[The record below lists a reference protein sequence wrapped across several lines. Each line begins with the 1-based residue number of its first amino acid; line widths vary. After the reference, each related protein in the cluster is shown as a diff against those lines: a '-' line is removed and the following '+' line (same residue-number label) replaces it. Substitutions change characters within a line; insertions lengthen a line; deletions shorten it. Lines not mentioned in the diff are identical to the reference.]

1 MFGSLAPSN
10 PNFIRVGPFRSRN
23 LESRARVGASRDSGF
38 ESQVKISDL
47 LAFNYLKEAKPAR
60 SNIPRSIG
68 MKWRRSLRHQD
79 PVFTAYMCGQS
90 CPSHCRHTQGRV
102 GLSAIDVESQF
113 ARFSVPI
120 HPTTIRA
127 PKTTATGFDL

>member
-10 PNFIRVGPFRSRN
+10 PSFIRVAQVPHPEPGIACAGWRKQGLGFR
-23 LESRARVGASRDSGF
+23 EPG
-38 ESQVKISDL
+38 EISDL

-68 MKWRRSLRHQD
+68 MEWRRSFRHQD

-102 GLSAIDVESQF
+102 DLSAIDVESQF
-113 ARFSVPI
+113 A
-120 HPTTIRA
+120 
-127 PKTTATGFDL
+127 